1 MAVPV
6 TPAIAQEL
14 GCFIR
19 SPSVIMPKVLHIEML
34 FYCYCA
40 TISPFKNIICAL
52 YSEQVS
58 YMFYHFHFRLIKEV
72 LQIVG
77 M

>member
-6 TPAIAQEL
+6 TPDIAQEL
-14 GCFIR
+14 GCFVI
-19 SPSVIMPKVLHIEML
+19 SPSVIMPEVLHLKML

-40 TISPFKNIICAL
+40 TISLFKNIICAL

-58 YMFYHFHFRLIKEV
+58 YSFHSFHFRLIKEV
-72 LQIVG
+72 LQRVG
-77 M
+77 I